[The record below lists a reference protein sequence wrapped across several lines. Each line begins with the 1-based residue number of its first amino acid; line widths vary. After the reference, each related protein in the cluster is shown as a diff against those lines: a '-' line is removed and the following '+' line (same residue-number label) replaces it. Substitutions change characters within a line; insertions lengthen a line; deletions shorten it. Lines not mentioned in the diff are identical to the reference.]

1 MLVVA
6 SVLFVE
12 RVLKVDDPVGAV
24 SVHCVNGV
32 WGTIATGLFAAEG
45 VLGLDNCGGIAGAP
59 ASSGLFYGGGFSQLL
74 SQLAG
79 AATAA
84 VWAFGT
90 GVLMFRILRG
100 TVGLRAS
107 AEEELKG
114 MDIAEHGNDAYA
126 DFQIFIN
133 E

>member
-1 MLVVA
+1 
-6 SVLFVE
+6 
-12 RVLKVDDPVGAV
+12 
-24 SVHCVNGV
+24 
-32 WGTIATGLFAAEG
+32 G
-45 VLGLDNCGGIAGAP
+45 VLGLDNCGGVAGAP

-126 DFQIFIN
+126 GFQIFIN